1 MTNSAADGGREPGPS
16 QVQSVD
22 RAIAILYL
30 LAKRGNAGVTEVAAD
45 LGVHKSTAFRLIAAL
60 EAGQPHRAG
69 RRAGQ
74 VPPRARHP
82 PPGGSDGRRLELP
95 TESRPVC
102 RQLAAELGEAVNVA
116 ILDSGEAT
124 NILQEYG
131 TSSITGRNWIGQR
144 TPLHATASGK
154 VLLAWMDA
162 VALKEFLTSKLHRYT
177 PQTVTRPA
185 LLEAELAACASRA
198 GRRPTEEFE
207 IGLNAVAAPI
217 LDADRR
223 RGGRRGTSGPATGSP
238 SSPSRRRPHTCSPAP
253 RRSAHGSAT
262 SAATATRA
270 RHAAPWHGRPPCRS
284 RAPRSHP
291 QVRRVTLLP

>member
-1 MTNSAADGGREPGPS
+1 MTSSRVTAGHMSLRTYSRDVTNSAADGGREPGPS

-30 LAKRGNAGVTEVAAD
+30 LAKQGNAGVTEVAAD

-60 EAGQPHRAG
+60 EAGHLIEQDGERGKYHLGRGILRLAGATAG
-69 RRAGQ
+69 R
-74 VPPRARHP
+74 
-82 PPGGSDGRRLELP
+82 LEVP

-131 TSSITGRNWIGQR
+131 KASITGRNWIGQR

-162 VALKEFLTSKLHRYT
+162 VALKEFLASKLHRYT
-177 PQTVTRPA
+177 PQTVTKPA
-185 LLEAELAACASRA
+185 LLEAELARVREQGWAST
-198 GRRPTEEFE
+198 TEEFE

-217 LDADRR
+217 LDATGDVVAAV
-223 RGGRRGTSGPATGSP
+223 GTSGPSYRLTVESFPSVAAHLLAGARDISARLGYFGPSP
-238 SSPSRRRPHTCSPAP
+238 LDPA
-253 RRSAHGSAT
+253 
-262 SAATATRA
+262 
-270 RHAAPWHGRPPCRS
+270 
-284 RAPRSHP
+284 
-291 QVRRVTLLP
+291 

>member
-1 MTNSAADGGREPGPS
+1 MASSRVTVGHMSLRPYSRDVTSEVTNSAADGGREPGPS

-30 LAKRGNAGVTEVAAD
+30 LAKRGTAGVTEVAAD

-60 EAGQPHRAG
+60 EAGHLIEQDGERGKYHLGRGILRLAGATAG
-69 RRAGQ
+69 R
-74 VPPRARHP
+74 
-82 PPGGSDGRRLELP
+82 LEVP

-131 TSSITGRNWIGQR
+131 TASITGRNWIGQR

-154 VLLAWMDA
+154 VLLAWMDP
-162 VALKEFLTSKLHRYT
+162 VALKEFLTSKPHRYT
-177 PQTVTRPA
+177 PHTLTRA
-185 LLEAELAACASRA
+185 ASLEAELERVREQGWASTA
-198 GRRPTEEFE
+198 EEFE

-217 LDADRR
+217 FGTA
-223 RGGRRGTSGPATGSP
+223 GEVMAAVGTSGPSYRLTVESF
-238 SSPSRRRPHTCSPAP
+238 PAV
-253 RRSAHGSAT
+253 
-262 SAATATRA
+262 AAALVA
-270 RHAAPWHGRPPCRS
+270 GANEISGRLGHFGRG
-284 RAPRSHP
+284 P
-291 QVRRVTLLP
+291 QQSL